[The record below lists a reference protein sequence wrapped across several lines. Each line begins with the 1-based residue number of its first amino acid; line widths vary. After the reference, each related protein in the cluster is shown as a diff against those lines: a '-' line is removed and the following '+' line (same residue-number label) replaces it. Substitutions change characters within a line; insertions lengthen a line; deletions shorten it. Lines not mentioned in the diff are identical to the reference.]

1 MAVDG
6 VTDLVY
12 CGYSNFL
19 IKKLEVVVPERWRI
33 LVLNREIILYRLRAK
48 GCGIAT
54 LFYERHF
61 SPGVCT
67 SCSHLHAAL
76 LCFPAQASDVV
87 IPPLVLCTPKSHFM
101 YPCAES
107 VGGTQRAKL

>member
-19 IKKLEVVVPERWRI
+19 IKKLEVVVPERWLI
-33 LVLNREIILYRLRAK
+33 LVLNREIILYRLRAT

-54 LFYERHF
+54 LVYERHL

-67 SCSHLHAAL
+67 SCSHLHLPL
-76 LCFPAQASDVV
+76 LWSQRRHPTPFP
-87 IPPLVLCTPKSHFM
+87 PGVLHLNTFM
-101 YPCAES
+101 
-107 VGGTQRAKL
+107 

>member
-19 IKKLEVVVPERWRI
+19 IKKLEVVVPERWLI
-33 LVLNREIILYRLRAK
+33 LVLNREIILYRLRAT

-54 LFYERHF
+54 LVYERHL

-76 LCFPAQASDVV
+76 LCLAAQASEAV
-87 IPPLVLCTPKSHFM
+87 IPPCCPAPQELFM
-101 YPCAES
+101 KPCAGS
-107 VGGTQRAKL
+107 VDGTQRAKL